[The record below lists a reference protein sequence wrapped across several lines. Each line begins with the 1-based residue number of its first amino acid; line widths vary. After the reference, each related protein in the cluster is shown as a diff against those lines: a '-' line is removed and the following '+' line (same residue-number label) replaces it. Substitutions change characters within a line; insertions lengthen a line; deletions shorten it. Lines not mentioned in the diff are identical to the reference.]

1 MKPIKPVFTHRR
13 LQPMTDYPEGG
24 IGHGHART
32 ARLSDGNTVAVA
44 DGRVYNV
51 HPLTDLYASETG
63 GYVYPIRWQLS
74 QWDLT
79 EEIVDKL
86 NLDFDLNLRDG

>member
-1 MKPIKPVFTHRR
+1 MTKPVFTHKRIM
-13 LQPMTDYPEGG
+13 PITDYPQGALGVTEVVKK
-24 IGHGHART
+24 
-32 ARLSDGNTVAVA
+32 ARLSDGNTVAVCQ

-51 HPLTDLYASETG
+51 HPLTDLYQQETG

-79 EEIVDKL
+79 QEIVDKL
-86 NLDFDLNLRDG
+86 DLDFDLNLRG

>member
-1 MKPIKPVFTHRR
+1 MKPVFTHKRR
-13 LQPMTDYPEGG
+13 SPMTDYPEGALG
-24 IGHGHART
+24 SNART
-32 ARLSDGNTVAVA
+32 ARLADGNTVAIDK

-79 EEIVDKL
+79 QEIVDKL
-86 NLDFDLNLRDG
+86 NLDFDLLSRG

>member
-1 MKPIKPVFTHRR
+1 VKTMKPVFTHKR
-13 LQPMTDYPEGG
+13 LMPITDYPEGALG
-24 IGHGHART
+24 SNAKS
-32 ARLSDGNTVAVA
+32 ARLADGNTVAVCQE
-44 DGRVYNV
+44 GRVYNV

-79 EEIVDKL
+79 QEIVDKL
-86 NLDFDLNLRDG
+86 RLDFDLNLRG